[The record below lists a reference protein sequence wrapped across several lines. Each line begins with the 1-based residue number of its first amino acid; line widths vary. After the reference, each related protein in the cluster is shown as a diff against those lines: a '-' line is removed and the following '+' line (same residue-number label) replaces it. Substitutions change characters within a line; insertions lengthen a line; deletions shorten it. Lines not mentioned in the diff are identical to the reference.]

1 MNWIKKSQQEI
12 NDKIFLALTHNV
24 NYQKESIIGV
34 PATYLDEKVFTKDKF
49 TMSDTPFLSTLLK
62 NPNHIGCHTLGS
74 SESFFAGTQAIEREV
89 ISICAEDILKGT
101 IDQFDGYIASGGTE
115 ANMQAIWMYRNY
127 FQSKFKAKYSE
138 IAVICS
144 TDSHYSMAKGANI
157 LNISIYKVDVDF
169 ETREISR
176 DSVLKAIRKAKSE
189 GINYFV
195 VVANMMTTMFGSVDS
210 IEVYVD
216 AVQEE
221 NVEFKLHIDAAF
233 GGFYYPFSKGEN
245 NLINFQNPIISS
257 ITLDA
262 HKMAQAP
269 YGTGIFLARKNLIHY
284 TTTQEASYVEGE
296 DCTLVGSRSGANAIA
311 IWMILSTY
319 GPNGWS
325 EKIFILQKRTDYLCD
340 QLRALKVQFY
350 RHTSSNIV
358 TMKEQYISKEIAT
371 KFGLIPDNHH
381 DPKWYK
387 IVVMDHVTLEKLNPF
402 LEKLK
407 EQLKDKMY
415 VD

>member
-49 TMSDTPFLSTLLK
+49 TMSDTPFLSTLLQ

-144 TDSHYSMAKGANI
+144 TDSHYSMAKGSNI

-176 DSVLKAIRKAKSE
+176 DSVLKAIRQAKSE

-195 VVANMMTTMFGSVDS
+195 IVANMMTTMFGSVDS

-371 KFGLIPDNHH
+371 EFGLIPDNHH
-381 DPKWYK
+381 NPKWYK

>member
-49 TMSDTPFLSTLLK
+49 TMSDTPFLSTLLQ

-176 DSVLKAIRKAKSE
+176 DSVLKAIRQAKSE

-350 RHTSSNIV
+350 RHASSNIV